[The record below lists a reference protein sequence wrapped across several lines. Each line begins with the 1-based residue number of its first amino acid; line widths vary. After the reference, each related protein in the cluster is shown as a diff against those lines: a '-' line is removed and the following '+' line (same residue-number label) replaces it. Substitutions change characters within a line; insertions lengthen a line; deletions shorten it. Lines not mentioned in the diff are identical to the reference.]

1 MNKVTT
7 VNLNGRAYQVEE
19 QAYEALRNYL
29 DEAARLLADDPDCK
43 EIMADLEQAI
53 ADKGSRVLGAGRNVL
68 GEAEMKRILEEMGPV
83 ETGEPALGAAPA
95 GGAGAQP
102 ASESGASAAPRP
114 TSVPKRLYLVKEGA
128 MIAGVCNGLAAY
140 FGLDPTIVRLV
151 FVVLLVLSTGFFL
164 IAYLVLMFVVPE
176 AKTPEERAAA
186 RGLPFN
192 AQELVEQAKR
202 HYAGLKDSHQRWR
215 NRRQRDKERAF
226 WRPRE
231 ERGYEPPHSRPFDQP
246 QSGYGARVA
255 AGIVLPLIGVIS
267 AVLTVAFLVALASLL
282 TTGGVL
288 GWSPPLDLPV
298 WAAILALVA
307 AYAMVTLPLR
317 AVRYASYDSLGPRRG
332 WFVFWDGVLWLAL
345 VILAWWAAASYVPGV
360 SDFIQHLFHDW
371 RDVPFDVARTL
382 ALGATSS
389 SAS

>member
-7 VNLNGRAYQVEE
+7 VNLNGRAFQVEE
-19 QAYEALRNYL
+19 QAYEALRAYL
-29 DEAARLLADDPDCK
+29 DEAARLLAEDPDCK

-53 ADKGSRVLGAGRNVL
+53 GDKGARYLGSGRNVL
-68 GEAEMKRILEEMGPV
+68 GEAEMKRILAEMGPV
-83 ETGEPALGAAPA
+83 ETGEPAVGATPA
-95 GGAGAQP
+95 AGAGS
-102 ASESGASAAPRP
+102 ASESGAAARE
-114 TSVPKRLYLVKEGA
+114 TAAPKRLYLVKEGA

-140 FGLDPTIVRLV
+140 FGVDPTIVRLI

-192 AQELVEQAKR
+192 AQELVEQTKR
-202 HYAGLKDSHQRWR
+202 HYADLKNSHQRWR
-215 NRRQRDKERAF
+215 DKRRRAKERAF

-231 ERGYEPPHSRPFDQP
+231 RNGYEPPHSRPFDQP

-255 AGIVLPLIGVIS
+255 AGIVLPLIGLVS
-267 AVLTVAFLVALASLL
+267 AALTVACLIVLFSLL
-282 TTGGVL
+282 TTGDIL
-288 GWSPPLDLPV
+288 GWNLPLDIPA

-307 AYAMVTLPLR
+307 AYAIVAAPLR
-317 AVRYASYDSLGPRRG
+317 AVRYASYEALGPRRG
-332 WFVFWDGVLWLAL
+332 WFVFWDGVLWIAL
-345 VILAWWAAASYVPGV
+345 VVLAWWVAARYVPGV
-360 SDFIQHLFHDW
+360 SEFFRHLFHDW
-371 RDVPFDVARTL
+371 RDIPFDVARAL
-382 ALGATSS
+382 ALGTTSS